1 MNPPLEKLY
10 QIAQKESRI
19 ILGLMS
25 GTSLDGLDLALCQ
38 FSGFGKNTQFQLL
51 HFKTK
56 SYSLEEQQILREVL
70 SKSEVS
76 LEKLTLINAWFG
88 RLTAKIINETLQE
101 WGITPKAVDAIAS
114 HGQTIFHAPKSQHQ
128 QKGFPNATLQI
139 GDGDHIAQ
147 LIGILTL
154 SDFRQKHIAIGGEG
168 APLVVYGDALLFS
181 SDTENR
187 VLLNIG
193 GISNFTFLPKG
204 QNTSGIWATDTGPGN
219 TLIDLAVRYFYPDK
233 KFDENGEIARR
244 GLVNPKWVQSWQ
256 QHPFFKQ
263 DFPKSTG
270 LEVFNA
276 DFLKEYTP
284 NWQKENPEN
293 LIASLTHFTI
303 ESIAEAIELQAPL
316 QSKIYL
322 SGGGSQNDELVK
334 SLQERLENYP
344 IALSDELGI
353 HSDAK
358 EAILFALLANETL
371 AGEGLALNG
380 LPPVRMG
387 KFSFPD

>member
-1 MNPPLEKLY
+1 MNLIFEKLY
-10 QIAQKESRI
+10 QITQKESRI

-38 FSGFGKNTQFQLL
+38 FSGSGKNTRFQLL

-56 SYSLEEQQILREVL
+56 SYSLEEQQILRTIL
-70 SKSEVS
+70 SQSEVN

-88 RLTAKIINETLQE
+88 RLTAKIILETLQE
-101 WGITPKAVDAIAS
+101 WGISTETIDAIAS

-128 QKGFPNATLQI
+128 QEGFPNATLQI

-147 LIGILTL
+147 LTGILTL
-154 SDFRQKHIAIGGEG
+154 NDFRQKHIAIGGEG
-168 APLVVYGDALLFS
+168 APLVVYGDALLFF

-187 VLLNIG
+187 VFLNIG

-204 QNTSGIWATDTGPGN
+204 QNTSGIWASDTGPGN
-219 TLIDLAVRYFYPDK
+219 TLIDLAVRHFYPDK
-233 KFDENGEIARR
+233 KFDVNGEIAQS
-244 GLVNPKWVQSWQ
+244 GTVNQNWIQNWK
-256 QHPFFKQ
+256 QHPFFQ
-263 DFPKSTG
+263 HGFPKSTG

-276 DFLKEYTP
+276 DFLEKYTP
-284 NWQKENPEN
+284 NWQNENPEN
-293 LIASLTHFTI
+293 LIASLSHFTV
-303 ESIAEAIELQAPL
+303 ETIAEAIESETPSP
-316 QSKIYL
+316 SKIYI
-322 SGGGSQNDELVK
+322 SGGGSQNGYLVN
-334 SLQERLENYP
+334 SLQKRLKNYF

-358 EAILFALLANETL
+358 EAILFALFANETL
-371 AGEGLALNG
+371 AGEGLTFNG

-387 KFSFPD
+387 KLSFPD